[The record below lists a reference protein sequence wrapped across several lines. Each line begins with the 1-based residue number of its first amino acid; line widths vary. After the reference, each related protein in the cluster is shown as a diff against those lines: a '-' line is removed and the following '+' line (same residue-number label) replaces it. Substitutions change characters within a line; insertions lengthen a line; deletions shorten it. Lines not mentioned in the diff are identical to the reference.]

1 MAKVKNDYFKLIEEQ
16 FFHSI
21 KAAELMV
28 DIFCNF
34 SKETIVEKM
43 NEMHEVERE
52 ADRALR
58 SISQNLSRE
67 FITPI
72 DQSDIYRIANQLDNV
87 ADWMDECVMTLHMYD
102 MDEVPAYGVDMAK
115 TAARGVK
122 ALAEAVKE
130 LRNFKKPET
139 LMERILEVNRIESE
153 ADAQLMNAVNHLF
166 RTETDYKKLIS
177 GKILYEALEHCTDV
191 CEHVADLIERVIIKN
206 S

>member
-1 MAKVKNDYFKLIEEQ
+1 MAKVKNDYFKLIEDQ
-16 FFHSI
+16 FSHSV
-21 KAAELMV
+21 KAAELLE

-34 SKETIVEKM
+34 SKDTIVDRM
-43 NEMHEVERE
+43 NEMHEVERG

-102 MDEVPAYGVDMAK
+102 MDEVPAYGVEMAK
-115 TAARGVK
+115 TVK
-122 ALAEAVKE
+122 RSVLALHEAVKE
-130 LRNFKKPET
+130 LKNFKKPDT
-139 LMERILEVNRIESE
+139 LMQRILEVNRIESE
-153 ADAQLMNAVNHLF
+153 ADTQLMNAINHLF

-177 GKILYEALEHCTDV
+177 GKIIYEALEHCTDV
-191 CEHVADLIERVIIKN
+191 CEHVADLMERVIIKN

>member
-1 MAKVKNDYFKLIEEQ
+1 MAKVKNDYFKLIEDQ
-16 FFHSI
+16 FSHSV
-21 KAAELMV
+21 KAAELLE

-34 SKETIVEKM
+34 SKDTIVDRM
-43 NEMHEVERE
+43 NEMHEVERS

-102 MDEVPAYGVDMAK
+102 MDEVPAYGVEMAK
-115 TAARGVK
+115 TVK
-122 ALAEAVKE
+122 RSVLALHEAVKE
-130 LRNFKKPET
+130 LKNFKKPDT
-139 LMERILEVNRIESE
+139 LMQRILEVNRIESE
-153 ADAQLMNAVNHLF
+153 ADTQLMNAINHLF

-177 GKILYEALEHCTDV
+177 GKIIYEALEHCTDV
-191 CEHVADLIERVIIKN
+191 CEHVADLMERVIIKN